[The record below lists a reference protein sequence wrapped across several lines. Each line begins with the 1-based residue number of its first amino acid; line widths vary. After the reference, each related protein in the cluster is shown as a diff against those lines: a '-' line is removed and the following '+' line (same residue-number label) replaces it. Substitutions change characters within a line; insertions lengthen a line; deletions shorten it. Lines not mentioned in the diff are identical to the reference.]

1 MSGILNLVVAGGVR
15 VELTNQSV
23 ISGGAGAQTA
33 TYTLSN
39 AGQASRATTGGGTV
53 NIASQWVRPT
63 SAAGAVYEC
72 RATVTSGALSTGTAG
87 TWLALNTTRAWT
99 VSIAVIGTAAAT
111 ITVEIRVAA
120 SGLVLASA
128 SIDLTAER
136 TI

>member
-15 VELTNQSV
+15 VALSAQGVVSA
-23 ISGGAGAQTA
+23 GAGAQTA

-39 AGQASRATTGGGTV
+39 AGQASRATTGGGTI
-53 NIASQWVRPT
+53 NISDEWVRPA

-72 RATVTSGALSTGTAG
+72 RATVTSGVLASGTTG

-99 VSIAVIGTAAAT
+99 VSIAVIGTAEAT